1 MADAEPLQAPSQA
14 GPSRSSSSRHDMEGL
29 GKFKLSSSQPG
40 KGGTSH
46 KAKFL
51 MLKESYDTVTARH
64 QELLRELRVANSK
77 LKSVQAEN
85 DLLLDALGIV
95 AHTQPTL
102 VGILQQMDPEPLFP
116 PGEMYPPHRGPYA
129 APLSAAYIVDAPPP
143 PLNGNGHSDHST
155 HRVTNGR
162 SRSSREYR
170 DQPLP
175 IDDESADQ
183 EMIMIDAERELG
195 LEHEHEHEREYS
207 SNAAVAPPGPG
218 SDGR

>member
-1 MADAEPLQAPSQA
+1 MADAEPLQAPSQV
-14 GPSRSSSSRHDMEGL
+14 GPSRSLSSRHDMEGL

-40 KGGTSH
+40 KAGTSH

-64 QELLRELRVANSK
+64 QELLRELQVANSK

-116 PGEMYPPHRGPYA
+116 PGEAYPPHRGPYA
-129 APLSAAYIVDAPPP
+129 TLPPTTYIVDAPPL
-143 PLNGNGHSDHST
+143 PLNGSGHSDHST
-155 HRVTNGR
+155 HRATNGR

-175 IDDESADQ
+175 TINDESADQ
-183 EMIMIDAERELG
+183 EMIMIDAEGELG
-195 LEHEHEHEREYS
+195 REHEHEHEREYS
-207 SNAAVAPPGPG
+207 ANVAPPPGP
-218 SDGR
+218 DGH

>member
-64 QELLRELRVANSK
+64 QELLRELQLANSK

-95 AHTQPTL
+95 AHTQPAL

-116 PGEMYPPHRGPYA
+116 PGEAYPPHRGSYA
-129 APLSAAYIVDAPPP
+129 APPSAAYIVDAPPP
-143 PLNGNGHSDHST
+143 PLNGNGHNT
-155 HRVTNGR
+155 HGAANGR

-170 DQPLP
+170 DQPPP
-175 IDDESADQ
+175 INDESADQ
-183 EMIMIDAERELG
+183 EMITIDAERELG
-195 LEHEHEHEREYS
+195 REQHEHEHERGEYS
-207 SNAAVAPPGPG
+207 ANAAIPPPGPG
-218 SDGR
+218 SDGH